1 MCSIKTPGMSPST
14 TLFHIFN
21 IVCALIRKK
30 GQEQKKTICLFFSL
44 PPPQVARVC
53 VRRRTAGQVI
63 GECLHGKQFILY
75 GTLFGQRV
83 GRDLWAGD
91 ICKVPLSRIFIMLAG
106 NSAVDLSHTVVRCR
120 LDSAPVLVL
129 RMSPP
134 LFIDILNTS
143 TTLIVE

>member
-1 MCSIKTPGMSPST
+1 MCSIKIHRYVALT

-21 IVCALIRKK
+21 TECCAIFRKRAD
-30 GQEQKKTICLFFSL
+30 KKKQFVSFFLLSGT
-44 PPPQVARVC
+44 RVC

-106 NSAVDLSHTVVRCR
+106 NSAVDLSRTVVRCR